1 MRDPWEKIPGLDLQ
15 TWLPKGCLCQPWE
28 PGEDSP
34 TLPRHLRAKSWVT
47 SWPLFLMGQVLTCR
61 VTLSPRE
68 MSAGVRVL
76 CSKALRAQ
84 VLRGLLQR
92 SRYRGQGPGTPCCHS
107 QARPP
112 ACWPPSPG
120 AEFSELSFQPCLS
133 VFKDPDSSL
142 QGRHLGNAP
151 PLLGRELFSFL
162 SQTPM
167 TAGQAQEGP
176 APGHR
181 KQWRVPEDCG
191 TGTWMAHR
199 RPRDHRSEFRPS
211 LRRPWPPLSTTLQR
225 LLGKPAAPFS
235 LSSSRSKDH
244 HGPATFSEFLSKS

>member
-1 MRDPWEKIPGLDLQ
+1 MSVPTLGARRGL
-15 TWLPKGCLCQPWE
+15 PH
-28 PGEDSP
+28 
-34 TLPRHLRAKSWVT
+34 LPRHLRAKSWVT
-47 SWPLFLMGQVLTCR
+47 PWPLFLMGQVLTCR

-112 ACWPPSPG
+112 ACWPSSPR

-151 PLLGRELFSFL
+151 TLLGRELFSFL

-176 APGHR
+176 APGRR

-211 LRRPWPPLSTTLQR
+211 LRRPWLHGHLSPPPYRDFWENPLPHSLYPAPGARTIMALQS
-225 LLGKPAAPFS
+225 FQ
-235 LSSSRSKDH
+235 SSSRSPND
-244 HGPATFSEFLSKS
+244 SSRR